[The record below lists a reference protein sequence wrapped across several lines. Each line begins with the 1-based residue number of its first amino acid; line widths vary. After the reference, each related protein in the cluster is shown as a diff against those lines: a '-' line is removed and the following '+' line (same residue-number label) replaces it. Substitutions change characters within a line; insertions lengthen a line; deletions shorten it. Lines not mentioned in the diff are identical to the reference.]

1 LTSRANALTGMLAG
15 SLCLALSAT
24 ALAGPLG
31 ADRPHTAAAAPLKG
45 VVQLN
50 ALGPK
55 VHGYR
60 THLNT
65 NVGYP
70 AGSLSSDSLQ
80 VTLVKDA
87 GAIEQSHAWVL
98 SLTPRDVKLDRS
110 KGTIT
115 VRHSLGARG
124 AINFSFTP
132 RRHRRMS
139 TCPTKHR
146 LIDGTLKGTIT
157 IKVGDRFFKTI
168 TIRRMTGTVLD
179 NATGAGCP
187 APCPRRYDF
196 VGGTPP
202 YDVSRPNVSFGAA
215 ARASRR
221 DPPHV
226 YVSVFDPTAGS
237 PFGSVSHVLYA
248 KGPRRFFS
256 SNAALT
262 RATVRTPGGALS
274 GTLSFASTG
283 KLRKVGAVGCKG
295 GPRRVASRPAKVTA
309 GTITARFDSIG
320 TYRVDTNLNGPY
332 PHSSIPRTHLSREY

>member
-1 LTSRANALTGMLAG
+1 LTSRANALAGMLAG
-15 SLCLALSAT
+15 SLCLALSAAAAAGT
-24 ALAGPLG
+24 AAAGR
-31 ADRPHTAAAAPLKG
+31 ADAAAAAPLKG

-50 ALGPK
+50 ALGPT

-60 THLNT
+60 THLNM

-70 AGSLSSDSLQ
+70 AGSFSSDSVQ
-80 VTLVKDA
+80 ITLVKDA
-87 GAIEQSHAWVL
+87 GPIEQSHAWSL
-98 SLTPRDVKLDRS
+98 SLAPADVKLDRS

-124 AINFSFTP
+124 AIDFSFTP
-132 RRHRRMS
+132 RRRRRMS
-139 TCPTKHR
+139 TCPTKHN
-146 LIDGTLKGTIT
+146 LVDGKLKGTIT
-157 IKVGDRFFKTI
+157 IKVGDRFFRTI
-168 TIRRMTGTVLD
+168 TIRRMTGTALD
-179 NATGAGCP
+179 NATGAGCR
-187 APCPRRYDF
+187 APCPRRHDF
-196 VGGTPP
+196 VQGTLP
-202 YDVSRPNVSFGAA
+202 YNVSKSNVSFGAA

-248 KGPRRFFS
+248 KGPKRFFS

-283 KLRKVGAVGCKG
+283 KLRKVGSVGCKG
-295 GPRRVASRPAKVTA
+295 GPSPVANRPAKVTA

-320 TYRVDTNLNGPY
+320 TYRVNTNLNGPY